1 MDTLRVCKPGPRDFR
16 GGARPPGPG
25 HRPSDPSPALTK
37 MTMMTK
43 AARYEV
49 RAIHM
54 LTKR

>member
-1 MDTLRVCKPGPRDFR
+1 
-16 GGARPPGPG
+16 
-25 HRPSDPSPALTK
+25 

-49 RAIHM
+49 LAIHM